1 MTSKPTTG
9 DPTSPHQSARALG
22 SRLTNPPSPDALNEF
37 ERDGAAVLRGV
48 LDASWIDSMREAIEV
63 ALDRPGP
70 MSREY
75 TKPDEPGRYFG
86 DFFLWQ
92 RFEEFRTFMADSP
105 LPELAAQ
112 LMHSQNVFFFYD
124 QLLVKE
130 PGTAAETPLHHDLPY
145 WPMRG
150 NQIISIWV
158 PFDRATPES
167 GAVTYIRGSHRWG
180 KMFAPAAFGDGAG
193 YDKLYA
199 GAGLDTI
206 PDLERD
212 IDPEDHLAWSLD
224 PGDVLIHHPLTLHF
238 ARGNQ
243 TSDLR
248 RRGLALRY
256 VGGDAVY
263 DDRPGTF
270 LDSPQMKA
278 HLPALG
284 LRDGEAFRG
293 DLFPKVWPREV

>member
-1 MTSKPTTG
+1 LTTS
-9 DPTSPHQSARALG
+9 
-22 SRLTNPPSPDALNEF
+22 LTDEELANFA
-37 ERDGAAVLRGV
+37 RDGAAVLRRV
-48 LDASWIDSMREAIEV
+48 LDPSWIEMMREAIEV
-63 ALDRPGP
+63 ALDAPGP

-75 TKPDEPGRYFG
+75 AKPNEAGRYFG
-86 DFFLWQ
+86 DFFLWR
-92 RFEEFRTFMADSP
+92 RFEAFRSFMADSP
-105 LPELAAQ
+105 LPELASR
-112 LMHSQNVFFFYD
+112 LMGSKQVFFFYD

-145 WPMRG
+145 WPVRG
-150 NQIISIWV
+150 DQIISIWV

-167 GAVTYIRGSHRWG
+167 GAVTYVRGSHRWG

-199 GAGLDTI
+199 GAGLETI
-206 PDLERD
+206 PDLDRD
-212 IDPEDHLAWSLD
+212 IDPADHLAWSLD

-256 VGGDAVY
+256 VGDDSVY

-270 LDSPQMKA
+270 LESAQMKT
-278 HLPALG
+278 HLPELG
-284 LRDGEAFRG
+284 LADGQRFRG
-293 DLFPKVWPREV
+293 DLFPQVWPRES